1 MWQYNLTG
9 ELYHYGVPGM
19 KWGVKRTDRS
29 LNRKNAS
36 DHKRKGL
43 TVSQAS
49 RQAKIDKVRN
59 KNQRPKDTTEKYWQ
73 NQKNNAKIRRI
84 GYGSK
89 IAGSVMTSIGKKM
102 YNQYKFNATPGK
114 VAVINAL
121 GHGGKALSGIGDV
134 AVTTSLIKQ
143 VVDTNK
149 WLHSK

>member
-1 MWQYNLTG
+1 MWQYNLNG

-29 LNRKNAS
+29 INRKNAS
-36 DHKRKGL
+36 DHKGKGL

-49 RQAKIDKVRN
+49 KQSKTHKVIN
-59 KNQRPKDTTEKYWQ
+59 KKPKDATEKYWQ

-89 IAGSVMTSIGKKM
+89 IAGSVMTSVGKKI
-102 YNQYKFNATPGK
+102 YDQYKFNATPGK
-114 VAVINAL
+114 VAVINVL
-121 GHGGKALSGIGDV
+121 GRGGKALSGIGDV